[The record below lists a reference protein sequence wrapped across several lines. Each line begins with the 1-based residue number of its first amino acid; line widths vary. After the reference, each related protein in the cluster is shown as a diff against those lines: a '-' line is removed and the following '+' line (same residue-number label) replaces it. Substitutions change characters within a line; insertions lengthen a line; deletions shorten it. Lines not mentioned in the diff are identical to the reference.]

1 MVADSLPSELTLV
14 IGVQLVKH
22 RLLLSSRRDR
32 SNLATLNL
40 TGCLPASRL
49 ELGLGLLL
57 SLSASL
63 LLSLGLSLSA
73 SLLGLSLSASLLG
86 LSLSASLLGLSLR
99 SLIVSA
105 GGTQGVEHV
114 LLLPE
119 RSVNPV
125 QLGLVSAVL
134 RSLVTLLLQPR
145 LCVLNS
151 GNVLVQLAGG
161 DNNLVAAS
169 IVEHRGVLLGNVKLG
184 VRRLPDCDV
193 VLQLRCGRGAAGID
207 VPVNSRRVS
216 IQVRERFAEA
226 AA

>member
-1 MVADSLPSELTLV
+1 MVADSLPSEPPVIGFV

-40 TGCLPASRL
+40 TGRLPASRL

-57 SLSASL
+57 SLSTSL

-86 LSLSASLLGLSLR
+86 LSLLTSLSLSLLSLSTSLTLR

-105 GGTQGVEHV
+105 GSTQGVEHV

-125 QLGLVSAVL
+125 QLSLVSAVL

-169 IVEHRGVLLGNVKLG
+169 IVEHRRVLLGNVKLG

-207 VPVNSRRVS
+207 VPVNP
-216 IQVRERFAEA
+216 
-226 AA
+226 

>member
-14 IGVQLVKH
+14 MGVQPVKH

-32 SNLATLNL
+32 SNLAVLNL

-63 LLSLGLSLSA
+63 LSLSLSA
-73 SLLGLSLSASLLG
+73 SLLGLSLST
-86 LSLSASLLGLSLR
+86 SLLGLSLR

-125 QLGLVSAVL
+125 QLSLVSAVL

-161 DNNLVAAS
+161 DSNLVAAS

-193 VLQLRCGRGAAGID
+193 VLQLRCGRGTTPIN

>member
-14 IGVQLVKH
+14 MGVQLVKH
-22 RLLLSSRRDR
+22 SLLLSSRRDR
-32 SNLATLNL
+32 SNLAALNL

-57 SLSASL
+57 SLSTSL
-63 LLSLGLSLSA
+63 LLS
-73 SLLGLSLSASLLG
+73 LGLSLSASLLG

-125 QLGLVSAVL
+125 QLSLVSAVL

-161 DNNLVAAS
+161 DSNLVAVS

-193 VLQLRCGRGAAGID
+193 VLQLRCGRGTTPIN